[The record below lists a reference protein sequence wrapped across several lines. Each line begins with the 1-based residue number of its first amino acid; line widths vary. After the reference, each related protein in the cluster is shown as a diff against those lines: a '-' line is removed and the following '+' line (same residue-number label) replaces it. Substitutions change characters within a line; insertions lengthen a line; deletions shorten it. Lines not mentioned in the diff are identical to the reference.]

1 MTGSAEVDD
10 YVSACP
16 EEVRPVLQG
25 IRRGVRRALPASGET
40 LSGRMPTVTLDGVPR
55 MYFAAWKRHIG
66 VYPVPPAQG
75 ALERELAPYRA
86 AKDTVRFPLS
96 RPVPYALIERLA
108 TFVAERR
115 GAAAPDRPPDRLPPD
130 RLTA

>member
-1 MTGSAEVDD
+1 MTGSADVDG

-16 EEVRPVLQG
+16 EEVRLILQD
-25 IRRGVRRALPASGET
+25 IRRAVRRALPASGET
-40 LSGRMPTVTLDGVPR
+40 LSYAMPTVTLDGVPL

-96 RPVPYALIERLA
+96 RPVPYELIERLA
-108 TFVAERR
+108 AFLAERR
-115 GAAAPDRPPDRLPPD
+115 GSAGA
-130 RLTA
+130 

>member
-1 MTGSAEVDD
+1 
-10 YVSACP
+10 
-16 EEVRPVLQG
+16 
-25 IRRGVRRALPASGET
+25 
-40 LSGRMPTVTLDGVPR
+40 MPTVTLDGVPL

-96 RPVPYALIERLA
+96 RPVPYELIERLA
-108 TFVAERR
+108 AFLAERR
-115 GAAAPDRPPDRLPPD
+115 GPAGAAPP
-130 RLTA
+130 A